1 MYTCIYEIN
10 VDLPSLLFG
19 WEAEMS
25 SQNDCKSF
33 ARNNFMSEEFNLLH
47 VTFCRLLITKLELL
61 QCLWDFVEFP
71 DSCQCLCSF
80 GIVTCIFLQNLWKRF
95 KNFNKADLSLAC
107 IVIILEQY
115 DNIHVTN
122 KQNALVYPCY
132 VNVYIVWMPH

>member
-1 MYTCIYEIN
+1 MLSTIVYEIMYTCVNEID

-25 SQNDCKSF
+25 S
-33 ARNNFMSEEFNLLH
+33 SEEFNLLH

-80 GIVTCIFLQNLWKRF
+80 GIVTFIFLQNL
-95 KNFNKADLSLAC
+95 
-107 IVIILEQY
+107 
-115 DNIHVTN
+115 
-122 KQNALVYPCY
+122 
-132 VNVYIVWMPH
+132 